1 MTTLAIGAIA
11 TSVLTV
17 KLSITVADP
26 EDGETM
32 TVTRRTGAASPVAVM
47 GASDVAAAT
56 TIITDPEAPLNRAS
70 RWTVTTSSG
79 ATIESDPVT
88 LAAELAAISDPI
100 VGVLGMC
107 AVVDRDALSRAQ
119 RATMLTVEGDP
130 TPWVVWDVPVG
141 RTMPVQLLTL
151 TPDAEAAV
159 DQILS
164 TGGPVLLRCVCGN
177 HSDRW
182 IQPIGDATTSA
193 RVVAKGSNPSRL
205 WDLGDCVVYA
215 NNPLA
220 AQKAKGSTL
229 GDVYDFVSTKT
240 LGAIADTWDTLGAI
254 AEADF

>member
-1 MTTLAIGAIA
+1 MTALSIAATA
-11 TSVLTV
+11 TSLLTV
-17 KLSITVADP
+17 KLSITVTDP

-32 TVTRRTGAASPVAVM
+32 TVTRRTGAASPVAGM
-47 GASDVAAAT
+47 GSSDIPAAT

-79 ATIESDPVT
+79 ATIESDPIT
-88 LAAELAAISDPI
+88 LEAELAALSDPI
-100 VGVLGMC
+100 LGILGMC
-107 AVVDRDALSRAQ
+107 AVVDRDTLSRTQ

-151 TPDAEAAV
+151 TSDAEAALN
-159 DQILS
+159 QILS
-164 TGGPVLLRCVCGN
+164 TGDPIFLRCVCGY
-177 HSDRW
+177 HTDRW
-182 IQPIGDATTSA
+182 IQPIGDGTTSS
-193 RVVAKGSNPSRL
+193 RVVAKGSDPSRL

-215 NNPLA
+215 KNPLA